1 MRASFLLIW
10 LLIPLGAVAW
20 HLGPGVDGRARD
32 RAAVAVGEAERHRAA
47 DDPDAAV
54 AAYDRALA
62 NLPAADRAQA
72 LRLRLERAKAR
83 MEGADLA
90 TASRELGSLVDE
102 LAAIP
107 DADPALG
114 ADAHDALA
122 TSDFYVTWLKRLEG
136 LARDEWEPH
145 AESAR
150 QAWRLLADEA
160 DARGDTAAARR
171 HGENL
176 EAMIR
181 LVRMDPEELQGLPIP
196 SQCRSCKGGQCRSC
210 KGRNPSQSKS
220 PSRSRKDAR
229 GAGSGP
235 PPDDSGS

>member
-1 MRASFLLIW
+1 MRAGIVLIW

-32 RAAVAVGEAERHRAA
+32 RAAAAVGAAERHLAA

-54 AAYDRALA
+54 AAYDQALA
-62 NLPAADRAQA
+62 ALPAADQGSA
-72 LRLRLERAKAR
+72 LGIRLERAKAR
-83 MEGADLA
+83 MAAADLA
-90 TASRELGSLVDE
+90 TASKELGALVDE
-102 LAAIP
+102 LATNP
-107 DADPALG
+107 GADPAVV
-114 ADAHDALA
+114 ADAHDTLA

-136 LARDEWEPH
+136 LPRDEWEPH

-160 DARGDTAAARR
+160 ESRGDIAAARR
-171 HGENL
+171 HGEHL

-181 LVRMDPEELQGLPIP
+181 LMRMNPEELQGLPIP

-210 KGRNPSQSKS
+210 KGRNPSKSKS
-220 PSRSRKDAR
+220 PSRSRPDAR